1 MQSSHMNT
9 QDNCIFSLVY
19 NLREKIEDCL
29 QPAIS
34 IVLTGQT
41 ENPLRK
47 IQTKVCH
54 CNHAPFVC
62 LSAIA
67 WLC

>member
-19 NLREKIEDCL
+19 NLREKIEDRGK
-29 QPAIS
+29 PTVS
-34 IVLTGQT
+34 VMLTGQT

-54 CNHAPFVC
+54 YNHAPFVC

-67 WLC
+67 